1 MRVRLPGRDSAFRG
15 TIHPSGHPGAPRA
28 TPVNPRILMT
38 SAPTPLPATPE
49 PLHGCVR
56 CGARIPIGESMCER
70 CNPLG
75 LKAPAA
81 SQAHGTVFLGIGV
94 AVVILAVIAR
104 MALDNV
110 GPFTSQLGGV
120 KAEPNGL
127 LVTIQITNDGSAA
140 GRTTCRVGDPALRG
154 IGPETAYVQSP
165 MVGGK
170 STVSFDAVVVSLG
183 TTPKP
188 LSVDCG
194 S

>member
-1 MRVRLPGRDSAFRG
+1 
-15 TIHPSGHPGAPRA
+15 
-28 TPVNPRILMT
+28 MT
-38 SAPTPLPATPE
+38 SAPPSSE

-81 SQAHGTVFLGIGV
+81 SQAHGTVFVAIAI
-94 AVVILAVIAR
+94 AVVIMAVAARLALA
-104 MALDNV
+104 NV
-110 GPFTSQLGGV
+110 GPFTATISDVRANPGG
-120 KAEPNGL
+120 L
-127 LVTIQITNDGSAA
+127 MVTIAITNDGSSA
-140 GRTTCRVGDPALRG
+140 GRTTCRVGDPAIRG

-165 MVGGK
+165 MVDGK

-194 S
+194 G